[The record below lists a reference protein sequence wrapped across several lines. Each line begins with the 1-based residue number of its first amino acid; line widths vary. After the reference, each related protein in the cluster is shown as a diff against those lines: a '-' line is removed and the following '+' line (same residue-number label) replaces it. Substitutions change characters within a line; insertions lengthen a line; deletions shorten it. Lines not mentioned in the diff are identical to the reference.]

1 MFIFMFIFFFHFF
14 INLIFISFLSF
25 LVHHHVFSSF
35 TWMVD
40 PNLCLVKLVLFS
52 FPACC
57 VTLVNFFRIQYT
69 STIIINLSV
78 FSPHDR
84 TCEDLEII
92 YEELLHIKALS
103 HLSTM
108 VKKEL
113 ASVLI
118 FESHEKAGTVC
129 KFNSKEMF

>member
-1 MFIFMFIFFFHFF
+1 MKLVHFNF
-14 INLIFISFLSF
+14 PVCCVILINL
-25 LVHHHVFSSF
+25 VAV
-35 TWMVD
+35 
-40 PNLCLVKLVLFS
+40 
-52 FPACC
+52 
-57 VTLVNFFRIQYT
+57 
-69 STIIINLSV
+69 IINLAF